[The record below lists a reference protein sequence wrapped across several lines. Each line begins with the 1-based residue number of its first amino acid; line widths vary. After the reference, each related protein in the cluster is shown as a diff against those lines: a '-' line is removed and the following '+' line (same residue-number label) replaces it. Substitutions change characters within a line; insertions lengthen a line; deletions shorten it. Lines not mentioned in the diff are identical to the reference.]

1 MVKPDYSPAEREV
14 IKKALM
20 GAARG
25 KGRKL
30 YPEEREQART
40 KAVARIMA
48 MREADKTLARLH
60 QEMVNAPSYTWG
72 QPKYRRDK

>member
-1 MVKPDYSPAEREV
+1 MVKPDYTPAEREV

-20 GAARG
+20 GASRG
-25 KGRKL
+25 KGRRL
-30 YPEEREQART
+30 TPEEKEQARA

-60 QEMVNAPSYTWG
+60 QEMVNAPSFSWG
-72 QPKYRRDK
+72 QPKYRRDR

>member
-1 MVKPDYSPAEREV
+1 MVKPDYTPAEREV

-30 YPEEREQART
+30 YPDAGQSSGPDNGDARG
-40 KAVARIMA
+40 R
-48 MREADKTLARLH
+48 
-60 QEMVNAPSYTWG
+60 
-72 QPKYRRDK
+72 